1 MPSPGEVVPPRNGCR
16 HNARKRRN
24 PTFSTGWVSRGPLTT
39 GRLPGVTFRSTP
51 VGRSDVIDRV
61 RAGLAGGSAL
71 PADGCGSVLVTGP
84 AGIGKST
91 VLNAAAAAV
100 AATTDLRVLRAAAAE
115 VESGLPYL
123 TLVDLFDG
131 VADQELA
138 RLPTHLRQALDA
150 ALLRGAGR
158 TAAQEQLA
166 VRLAVL
172 EALRLLAVRHPVLL
186 LIDDLQ
192 WVDQP
197 SAGVLRFVARR
208 LQGAKVSMLAAE
220 RAAAGGSAR
229 HGDLCPPPW
238 IELPLAPLTEYD
250 TADLLRERF
259 GPVLSLV
266 TIARVH
272 EASGGNPLFATELG
286 RALVARGGSVGPG
299 DPLPVPERLR
309 PLLAERLTQLS
320 PAAAA
325 VLLRAAAVA
334 RPTRSLLVADDPGG
348 AAAGDAL
355 GQAVAGGLVAVGPD
369 GAVRFTHPLL
379 RELVYA
385 EAAPHARAHAHELL
399 AARVEDPV
407 ERARHLALA
416 RPYSD
421 EDLAALLVDAAVEAR
436 HRGAP
441 AVAADLAALAADRT
455 PPGAGGVIGQRRFA
469 AAEYAYA
476 AGLSA
481 DAHTHAQAAL
491 SESADPTV
499 RVRAR
504 LLLVDLAGQDQSD
517 TGPLLE
523 AAFDDAG
530 DDPELLS
537 RIWQNKAWKSYYDG
551 DTATAL
557 DELKRSQEC
566 AERGGSVELMVDALA
581 LRATFSSSLSGPGAD
596 ELLERAVGLA
606 EGLAPSS
613 EVVRVRQTHAVSR
626 LFRGDVF
633 GAVRLLEDLR
643 AAVDAA
649 GAVPDLA
656 GVLVSVTSAYLR
668 AGRCGDA
675 LASGREC
682 MRLILDIEATPGPGL
697 LVGALAELM
706 AGSPARAGT
715 LAEQAVEASEA
726 AGDDDWLKLAHA
738 LRGQVHLFQGDPVAA
753 VRSMRLAYAIEQRYG
768 RVDPAMFI
776 WHADFVE
783 ALAAAGERAEAAA
796 VLRDVRAVADRL
808 GQTVVQLGFARA
820 EALVAASDGDA
831 RVGTD
836 QLSAALRT
844 WVDHPYPLEVARAWF
859 TLGQLQ
865 RRAHRRSAA
874 RVALVEA
881 VSRYA
886 AAEAAP
892 WLATAETELTR
903 LDGSHSAGLSETE
916 RRIVSM
922 VVGGATNREIAR
934 TTYLSVK
941 AVEANLTRLYRRHGV
956 RNRAQLVRALER
968 SGVLPSQPTTA
979 S

>member
-1 MPSPGEVVPPRNGCR
+1 M
-16 HNARKRRN
+16 
-24 PTFSTGWVSRGPLTT
+24 
-39 GRLPGVTFRSTP
+39 
-51 VGRSDVIDRV
+51 GRSDVIDRV
-61 RAGLAGGSAL
+61 RAGLTGGAPGNGLTSDDAAGGVGGVGGAGG
-71 PADGCGSVLVTGP
+71 AGGGSVLVTGP

-91 VLNAAAAAV
+91 VLSAAAATIGDA
-100 AATTDLRVLRAAAAE
+100 RVLRAAAAE

-131 VADQELA
+131 VADHELA
-138 RLPTHLRQALDA
+138 GLPTHLRQALDA

-158 TAAQEQLA
+158 TAVQEQLA

-172 EALRLLAVRHPVLL
+172 EALRLLALRRPVLL

-208 LQGAKVSMLAAE
+208 LQGARICMLAAE
-220 RAAAGGSAR
+220 RVPAGGTAR

-238 IELPLAPLTEYD
+238 IELALTPLTEYD

-309 PLLAERLTQLS
+309 QLLSDRLTQLS

-325 VLLRAAAVA
+325 LLLRAAAVA
-334 RPTRSLLVADDPGG
+334 RPTRALLVAAD
-348 AAAGDAL
+348 AHGDAEGAL
-355 GQAVAGGLVAVGPD
+355 AEALTGGLVVLGAD

-385 EAAPHARAHAHELL
+385 EAAPQARARAHELL

-416 RPYSD
+416 RPYPD
-421 EDLAALLVDAAVEAR
+421 EDLAALLVDAAREAR
-436 HRGAP
+436 QRGAP

-455 PPGAGGVIGQRRFA
+455 PAGADGVTAQRRLTA
-469 AAEYAYA
+469 ADYAYA

-481 DAHTHAQAAL
+481 DAHAHAEAAL
-491 SESADPTV
+491 AESADPAI

-517 TGPLLE
+517 TGPLLDG
-523 AAFDDAG
+523 ALVDAG
-530 DDPELLS
+530 DDPALLA
-537 RIWQNKAWKSYYDG
+537 RVWQCRAWKSYYDG
-551 DTATAL
+551 DAGTAV
-557 DELKRSQEC
+557 DELKLSEEC
-566 AERGGSVELMVDALA
+566 AERGGNVELLVDALA
-581 LRATFSSSLSGPGAD
+581 LRATMSAPLSGPDSD

-606 EGLAPSS
+606 EGLPPSS

-626 LFRGDVF
+626 LFRGDVAE
-633 GAVRLLEDLR
+633 AVRRLEELR

-668 AGRCGDA
+668 AGRCGEA
-675 LASGREC
+675 LAAGREC
-682 MRLILDIEATPGPGL
+682 MRLVLDIEATPGPGL
-697 LVGALAELM
+697 LVGALAELT
-706 AGSPARAGT
+706 AGSPPRAAT
-715 LAEQAVEASEA
+715 LAEQAIEASEA

-738 LRGQVHLFQGDPVAA
+738 IRGQAHLLLGDPVAA
-753 VRSMRLAYAIEQRYG
+753 VRSMRVAYALEQRHS
-768 RVDPAMFI
+768 RVDPAMFV

-783 ALAAAGERAEAAA
+783 ALVGAGERAEAAQ

-808 GQTVVQLGFARA
+808 GQEVVRLGLSRA
-820 EALVAASDGDA
+820 EALVVASDGDA
-831 RVGTD
+831 RAGTD
-836 QLSAALRT
+836 LLTTALRT
-844 WVDHPYPLEVARAWF
+844 WADHPYPLELARAWF
-859 TLGQLQ
+859 TLGVLQ

-874 RVALVEA
+874 RMALLEA

-886 AAEAAP
+886 TAEAAP
-892 WLATAETELTR
+892 WLAAAEAELGR
-903 LDGSHSAGLSETE
+903 LDGAHSTGLSETE
-916 RRIVSM
+916 RRIVSL

-934 TTYLSVK
+934 STYLSVK

-956 RNRAQLVRALER
+956 RNRAQLIRALER
-968 SGVLPSQPTTA
+968 SGVLPARPGPPP
-979 S
+979 